1 MTGTT
6 TPRIGVL
13 GLLLDAYRPLFP
25 GIQEQQESYLR
36 DVLANLSDVAEFH
49 FPGAATTREE
59 VEAVVHRFN
68 ADGLDAVVIVMLSY
82 APGQHVVRAMLEN
95 RLPVA
100 LVLIQPEERTRPDI
114 DERAL
119 TVNQGIHGSQD
130 VANSL
135 LRAGIPLEVY
145 AGSRTD
151 GRLRRFLQDF
161 GAAAATTRAARHLR
175 LGAIGALTGMGDIIV
190 DEMALFRNIGPQVS
204 HDAVGEVFHRCEA
217 VSEEAVRERVARD
230 RELFDIDPRLPAEDH
245 AYAVRLYL
253 GLRAYLDDHGY
264 AGFTAHY
271 EDFGADG
278 RFRQLPLLA
287 ASHLLADGYGYA
299 AEGDVM
305 AAALVTIMGRLVG
318 EANFTEMYMFDLER
332 DAILFCHA
340 GEGNWAT
347 AGDRPRII
355 DRVLTEGGLGN
366 PPTPLFTPR
375 SGRATIASLVHLGE
389 DRFRL
394 VSASG
399 EVLAPVPLPNCDM
412 PSFFFRPDAGAAG
425 LAAGWLR
432 AGGAHHQA
440 VVLGEHDA
448 RIATWCRLNRI
459 EQLQL

>member
-1 MTGTT
+1 MTGER
-6 TPRIGVL
+6 PRIGVL
-13 GLLLDAYRPLFP
+13 GLLLEAYRPLFP
-25 GIQEQQESYLR
+25 GIQEQQEEYLR
-36 DVLANLSDVAEFH
+36 GVLADLGDVAEFS
-49 FPGAATTREE
+49 FPGAATSRPQIEE
-59 VEAVVHRFN
+59 TVSRFN
-68 ADGLDAVVIVMLSY
+68 ADGLDGIIIVMLSY

-95 RLPVA
+95 NLPLA
-100 LVLIQPEERTRPDI
+100 LVLIQPEERTRDDI

-135 LRAGIPLEVY
+135 LRAGVRLEVY

-151 GRLRRFLQDF
+151 GRLRAFLADF
-161 GAAAATTRAARHLR
+161 AAAAGTTHAARRMR

-190 DEMALFRNIGPQVS
+190 DEMALFRAIGPQVS
-204 HDAVGEVFHRCEA
+204 HDAVGEIFRRCEA
-217 VSEEAVRERVARD
+217 VSPAAIRARVAED
-230 RELFDIDPRLPAEDH
+230 RARFDVDTALPSEDH
-245 AYAVRLYL
+245 EYAVRLYL
-253 GLRAYLDDHGY
+253 GLRDYLDDNGY

-305 AAALVTIMGRLVG
+305 AASLVTILARLVG
-318 EANFTEMYMFDLER
+318 EANFSEMYMFDLER

-347 AGDRPRII
+347 AAGRPRII

-366 PPTPLFTPR
+366 PPTPIFSPR
-375 SGRATIASLVHLGE
+375 PGPATIASLVHLGE

-394 VSASG
+394 VTASG
-399 EVLAPVPLPNCDM
+399 RILDPVPLPHCDM
-412 PSFFFRPDAGAAG
+412 PSFFLQPDAGAAN
-425 LAAGWLR
+425 LAAEWLR

-440 VVLGEHDA
+440 VVLGDHTA
-448 RIATWCRLNRI
+448 RIALWCRLNGV
-459 EQLQL
+459 EQVVL